1 MILVEMSEH
10 EAAAVLKL
18 MEVGWLNYREENKET
33 KSKMSELAISAT
45 KKLIAAHTPTEP
57 LKISENELFLL
68 KSAANAEY
76 QRLPTNL
83 HISNKRVDTQDLVH
97 IALANALI
105 MWLNGK
111 NVLKRLAQF
120 DYTDLSSEFES
131 MEE

>member
-1 MILVEMSEH
+1 MIIEMSER

-18 MEVGWLNYREENKET
+18 MEVGWLNFREENKET
-33 KSKMSELAISAT
+33 KLKMSELAQSAT
-45 KKLIAAHTPTEP
+45 KKIIEAHTEPEP
-57 LKISENELFLL
+57 LKITLNDLFLI

-83 HISNKRVDTQDLVH
+83 HISNKAVESSDLVH

-111 NVLKRLAQF
+111 HVLKKLAGF
-120 DYTDLSSEFES
+120 DYTDLSAEYES